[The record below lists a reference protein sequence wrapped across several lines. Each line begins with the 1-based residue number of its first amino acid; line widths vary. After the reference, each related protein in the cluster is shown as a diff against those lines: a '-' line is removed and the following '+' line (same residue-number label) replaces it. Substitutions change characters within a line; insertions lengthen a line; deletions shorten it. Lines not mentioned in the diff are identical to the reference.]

1 MSAASTT
8 LTPLRLALLVE
19 DDDALANLC
28 TLFLEGMGI
37 VAWRAESLKVAH
49 EALKDSP
56 FDFVLLDLNLP
67 DSFGTATLKSLLSAY
82 PNARIVV
89 MSGLCSDG
97 VVRECIAAGALAF
110 ICKDCNLKD
119 QIEKA
124 VDMVV
129 KRVQAN
135 GRREKFEEI
144 VQEAKEDVRQVQEL
158 KRMM

>member
-8 LTPLRLALLVE
+8 LTPLRLALIVE
-19 DDDALANLC
+19 GDNALADLC
-28 TLFLEGMGI
+28 TLFLEAMGI
-37 VAWRAESLKVAH
+37 VAWRAASLKVAH
-49 EALKDSP
+49 EAMKDSP

-67 DSFGTATLKSLLSAY
+67 DSIGTAALKSLLAAC
-82 PNARIVV
+82 PDARIVV
-89 MSGLCSDG
+89 ISKLCSDAI
-97 VVRECIAAGALAF
+97 VRECIAAGALAF
-110 ICKDCNLKD
+110 VCKDCNLKD